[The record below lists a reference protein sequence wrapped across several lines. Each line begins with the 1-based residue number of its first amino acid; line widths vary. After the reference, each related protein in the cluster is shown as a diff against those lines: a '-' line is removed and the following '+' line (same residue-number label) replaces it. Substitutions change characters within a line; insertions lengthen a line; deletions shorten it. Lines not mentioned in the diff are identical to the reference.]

1 MQPRKK
7 VLKVS
12 RTVRKQVDPGTF
24 WPGLFVVER
33 PFRRMLED
41 SMSVWSPA
49 AAAALSGAEGE
60 LISVSIDV
68 DPRFLES
75 LLEALARV
83 SFPIN
88 PQIYHEAA
96 MVYLYAD
103 GHRETEAVTLVEFPA
118 YAGQLDEVRAG
129 LSAFGFDP
137 ARVQVTAMLDEIHA
151 EPVAEPAPKGAAY
164 AKRFRRKSRGVAR
177 SAGYQP

>member
-1 MQPRKK
+1 
-7 VLKVS
+7 
-12 RTVRKQVDPGTF
+12 
-24 WPGLFVVER
+24 
-33 PFRRMLED
+33 
-41 SMSVWSPA
+41 MSVWSPA
-49 AAAALSGAEGE
+49 AAAALSGTEGK
-60 LISVSIDV
+60 LVSVSIDV
-68 DPRFLES
+68 ESRFLES

-118 YAGQLDEVRAG
+118 YAGQLDEVRTG

-137 ARVQVTAMLDEIHA
+137 ARVHVTAMLDEIQA
-151 EPVAEPAPKGAAY
+151 EPAAEPAPKGAAY
-164 AKRFRRKSRGVAR
+164 VERFRRKSRGLAR
-177 SAGYQP
+177 TAVHQP